1 MPRLLLVFA
10 ALLLVVP
17 FTLAADAPAS
27 ATAVVCTGVKDRA
40 PEGAAEK
47 FAPTVGQLTCFS
59 ELHGVKE
66 KVVHVWFHGDK
77 EVAQVELPVKAEHWR
92 TWSTKKVMATWT
104 GAWRV
109 EVRDA
114 AGTVLATAKFTVE

>member
-1 MPRLLLVFA
+1 MRTMWLAL
-10 ALLLVVP
+10 ALLLVAVP
-17 FTLAADAPAS
+17 AVIAADAAPT
-27 ATAVVCTGVKDRA
+27 ATAVICTGVKDRA

-47 FAPTVGQLTCFS
+47 FAPSVGQLTCFS

-77 EVAQVELPVKAEHWR
+77 EVGKMELPVKADRWR
-92 TWSTKKVMATWT
+92 TWSTKKVPTSWT
-104 GAWRV
+104 GPWRV
-109 EVRDA
+109 EVRDG